1 MKGVGADRKMDT
13 RKKFSQGKKMEN
25 IQIMNRKYE
34 TVVWGLLAI
43 LWGITIL
50 FDFIPFGVGVL
61 GTGMVMLGVNVVR
74 SLNDLPTK
82 NDNTVFGILMLA
94 WGGLELGRPIL
105 RSLFGYADLDWVI
118 FAILLIGLGLIL
130 SLHGFLCSQKI
141 GEDSFVN
148 TQKE

>member
-1 MKGVGADRKMDT
+1 MD
-13 RKKFSQGKKMEN
+13 N
-25 IQIMNRKYE
+25 IQILNRKYE
-34 TVVWGLLAI
+34 AVAWGLLAI

-61 GTGMVMLGVNVVR
+61 GTGLVVLGVNVVR

-94 WGGLELGRPIL
+94 WGGLELARPIL
-105 RSLFGYADLDWVI
+105 RILFESADLDWVI

-130 SLHGFLCSQKI
+130 SLRGFLRPRKM
-141 GEDSFVN
+141 GGDSFVN
-148 TQKE
+148 ARKE

>member
-1 MKGVGADRKMDT
+1 MD
-13 RKKFSQGKKMEN
+13 N
-25 IQIMNRKYE
+25 IQILNRKYE
-34 TVVWGLLAI
+34 SVAWGLLAI

-61 GTGMVMLGVNVVR
+61 GTGLVVLGVNVVR

-94 WGGLELGRPIL
+94 WGGLELARPIL
-105 RSLFGYADLDWVI
+105 RSLFESADLDWVI

-130 SLHGFLCSQKI
+130 SLRGILHSQKI
-141 GEDSFVN
+141 GGDSFVN
-148 TQKE
+148 ARKE